1 MKNGKIR
8 NNPVEINQSSGVGD
22 PLPDLPSLLREAD
35 NKVIVDLTKKGWVLL
50 HRRFWDDEDFPA
62 EPFTELQAWAWLFS
76 EACYEDKHVHF
87 QNRAIPLKRG
97 QLATTIRI
105 LAKRFKWGR
114 VKADSFLRKLEK
126 FGKILRQP
134 KDRDYTILT
143 ICKYD
148 TYQIPQDNEK
158 TMDRPTRR
166 QPEDNPQPR
175 LNNTKEKKEIKEL
188 PADEP
193 PTLLKADPT
202 YKKTID
208 RLIAEINLQYNLKL
222 DHAKVGLF
230 YKKAESYGQAIIA
243 VKRALGKIKKQN
255 QQMDKLIPYV
265 ITELKPNSRK
275 YWREVD
281 WIEVKSQNQA
291 FDSWLNRECGKT
303 IGDVF
308 KKLARK

>member
-1 MKNGKIR
+1 MKHGKIR
-8 NNPVEINQSSGVGD
+8 NNPVEMNQSSGVGD

-35 NKVIVDLTKKGWVLL
+35 NKVIVNLTKKGWVLL

-134 KDRDYTILT
+134 KDRDYTIVT
-143 ICKYD
+143 ICKYN

-158 TMDRPTRR
+158 TTDRPTQR
-166 QPEDNPQPR
+166 QPKDNPPPR
-175 LNNTKEKKEIKEL
+175 LKKIKEKKEKTSSS
-188 PADEP
+188 ASKKP
-193 PTLLKADPT
+193 PTEHSSFVKWWCEEYKNRFQTPYNFSAKDAKLIQGLLKSYKSDLLRQYAKRYWDTEDEFYEKNGYSIGIFNMKINAVAIDVSGSGFTKKNDGRWKPGQPT
-202 YKKTID
+202 M
-208 RLIAEINLQYNLKL
+208 E
-222 DHAKVGLF
+222 
-230 YKKAESYGQAIIA
+230 E
-243 VKRALGKIKKQN
+243 
-255 QQMDKLIPYV
+255 
-265 ITELKPNSRK
+265 
-275 YWREVD
+275 W
-281 WIEVKSQNQA
+281 
-291 FDSWLNRECGKT
+291 
-303 IGDVF
+303 
-308 KKLARK
+308 